1 MKNRKPTQPE
11 AIVECW
17 KKLDAEYVGWRELQ
31 AISSVLQERFGAA
44 PSPASIARTL
54 ADHGVPLSHPDVL
67 ETDTTWRE
75 HQLLNIV
82 TEDLDTIDAAF
93 VVIESITRTVQ
104 ANNLDQLRFQVRQI
118 QEELQLL
125 AKSTINDAQRK
136 AVADELAAW
145 MTVWLQ
151 NPAVFDDWLA
161 LRRNSSEFLQKFA

>member
-1 MKNRKPTQPE
+1 
-11 AIVECW
+11 
-17 KKLDAEYVGWRELQ
+17 
-31 AISSVLQERFGAA
+31 
-44 PSPASIARTL
+44 
-54 ADHGVPLSHPDVL
+54 
-67 ETDTTWRE
+67 
-75 HQLLNIV
+75 LLNIV

-151 NPAVFDDWLA
+151 NPAVFADWLA